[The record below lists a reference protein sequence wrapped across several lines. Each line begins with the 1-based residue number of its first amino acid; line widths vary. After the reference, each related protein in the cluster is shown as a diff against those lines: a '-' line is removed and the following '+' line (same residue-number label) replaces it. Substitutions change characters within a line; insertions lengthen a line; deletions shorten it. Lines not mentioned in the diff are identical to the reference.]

1 MDVMMDMQKAHP
13 LVVKMAVMKVEKMAV
28 MKVVILLDLM
38 VVYYEMF
45 QTEIMLELCNCS

>member
-13 LVVKMAVMKVEKMAV
+13 LVVKMAVMKVEKMV
-28 MKVVILLDLM
+28 

-45 QTEIMLELCNCS
+45 QTEIMLALCNCS